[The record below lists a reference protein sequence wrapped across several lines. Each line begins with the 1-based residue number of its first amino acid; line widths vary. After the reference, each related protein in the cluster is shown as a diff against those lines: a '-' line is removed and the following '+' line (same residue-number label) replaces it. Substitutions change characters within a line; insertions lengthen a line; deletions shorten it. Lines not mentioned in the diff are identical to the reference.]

1 MNLELTPFLADL
13 QDRQL
18 VAQATDLRGL
28 SAKMEQEK
36 CATYI
41 GFDPTA
47 DSLHVGSLVPL
58 LALRRWQLAGHRPI
72 ALVGGATGLIG
83 DPSGKTAERQLN
95 SGDVV
100 EMWTQRLRSQIE
112 PFLDF
117 TGSNA
122 AQMVNNHDWFSG
134 MGALEFL
141 RDVGKLVS
149 VNTLMGRDAVRH
161 RLEREGVGISYTEF
175 SYGLLQA
182 YDFAHLHQHHGCCLQ
197 MGGSDQWGNIT
208 LGMDMVRRL
217 HGGEAFGL
225 TLPLVTKSDGSKFGK
240 SEGGNVWL
248 SASKTSPYA
257 FYQFWLN
264 TTDEDVERFL
274 NFYTFMNPREAF
286 EVVQADREG
295 GGKPRAQRMLA
306 ELVTGMVHGQEALN
320 SAQRITQ
327 ALFSRDVSGLKA
339 SDFAQLA
346 MDGLPTIR
354 MQAHGGAL
362 GNALTDLLVGAG
374 LAESKTQARALL
386 KQQAVTVNGQAA
398 DDGLQLGGAERLHGR
413 YTLLQR
419 GAKRHALVVWA

>member
-1 MNLELTPFLADL
+1 M

-18 VAQATDLRGL
+18 LAQATHLTGL
-28 SAKMEQEK
+28 SARMEQGP
-36 CATYI
+36 CSAYI

-58 LALRRWQLAGHRPI
+58 LALRRWQVAGHRPI

-95 SGDVV
+95 TGDVV
-100 EMWTQRLRSQIE
+100 DMWTQRLRAQIE

-117 TGSNA
+117 SGSTA
-122 AQMVNNHDWFSG
+122 AQMVNNHDWFGG
-134 MGALEFL
+134 MGALQFL

-149 VNTLMGRDAVRH
+149 VNTLMGRDAVRQ

-182 YDFAHLHQHHGCCLQ
+182 YDFAHLYQQHGCCLQ

-208 LGMDMVRRL
+208 LGLDMVRRL

-240 SEGGNVWL
+240 SEDGNVWL

-264 TTDEDVERFL
+264 TADEDVERFL
-274 NFYTFMNPREAF
+274 NFYTFMNPRDAF

-295 GGKPRAQRMLA
+295 SGKPQAQGMLA
-306 ELVTGMVHGQEALN
+306 DLVTSMVHGQDALR

-327 ALFSRDVSGLKA
+327 ALFSRDLSGL
-339 SDFAQLA
+339 SEPDFAQLA
-346 MDGLPTIR
+346 MDGLPTTTLTGE
-354 MQAHGGAL
+354 QQQEKGAL
-362 GNALTDLLVGAG
+362 ADLLVGAG
-374 LAESKTQARALL
+374 LADSKTQARSLL
-386 KQQAVTVNGQAA
+386 RQQAIAVNGLAVEEVQS
-398 DDGLQLGGAERLHGR
+398 LGVAHRLHGR

>member
-1 MNLELTPFLADL
+1 MNDEFSPFIADL

-18 VAQATDLRGL
+18 LAQATDLSGL
-28 SAKMEQEK
+28 SARMEQGP
-36 CATYI
+36 CSAYI

-58 LALRRWQLAGHRPI
+58 LALRRWQVAGHRPI

-95 SGDVV
+95 TGDLV
-100 EMWTQRLRSQIE
+100 EMWTQRLRTQIE

-117 TGSNA
+117 SGSNA
-122 AQMVNNHDWFSG
+122 AQMVNNHDWFGG
-134 MGALEFL
+134 MGALPFL
-141 RDVGKLVS
+141 RDVGKLIS
-149 VNTLMGRDAVRH
+149 VNTLMGREAVRH
-161 RLEREGVGISYTEF
+161 RLDREGVGISYTEF

-182 YDFAHLHQHHGCCLQ
+182 YDFAHLHRHHGCCLQ

-208 LGMDMVRRL
+208 LGLDMVRRL
-217 HGGEAFGL
+217 NGGEAFGL

-264 TTDEDVERFL
+264 TADEDVERFL
-274 NFYTFMNPREAF
+274 NFYTFMNPRDAF

-295 GGKPRAQRMLA
+295 GGKPKAQGMLA
-306 ELVTGMVHGQEALN
+306 DLVTGMVHGQDALR

-327 ALFSRDVSGLKA
+327 ALFSRDLSGL
-339 SDFAQLA
+339 SEGDVAQLA
-346 MDGLPTIR
+346 MDGLSTTTLAADTDTAA
-354 MQAHGGAL
+354 QS
-362 GNALTDLLVGAG
+362 LTELLVSCG
-374 LAESKTQARALL
+374 LAQSKTQARSLL
-386 KQQAVTVNGQAA
+386 RQQAITVNGMAA
-398 DDGLQLGGAERLHGR
+398 EESQSLVGAHRLHGR

-419 GAKRHALVVWA
+419 GAKRHALVVWG

>member
-1 MNLELTPFLADL
+1 MTTESNLFIADL
-13 QDRQL
+13 QERQL
-18 VAQATDLRGL
+18 LAQATDLPGL
-28 SAKMEQEK
+28 SARMAQGQ
-36 CATYI
+36 CSAYI

-58 LALRRWQLAGHRPI
+58 LALRRWQMAGHRPI

-100 EMWTQRLRSQIE
+100 EMWTQRLRAQIE

-117 TGSNA
+117 SGSSA
-122 AQMVNNHDWFSG
+122 AQMVNNHDWFGG
-134 MGALEFL
+134 MGALQFL

-149 VNTLMGRDAVRH
+149 VNTLMGREAVRQ
-161 RLEREGVGISYTEF
+161 RLGRDGVGISFTEF

-182 YDFAHLHQHHGCCLQ
+182 YDFAHLHRHHGCCLQ

-208 LGMDMVRRL
+208 LGLDMVRRL

-225 TLPLVTKSDGSKFGK
+225 TLPLIAKSDGSKFGK

-248 SASKTSPYA
+248 SANKTSPYA

-264 TTDEDVERFL
+264 TADEDVERFL
-274 NFYTFMNPREAF
+274 NFYTFMKPCDAI
-286 EVVQADREG
+286 EVVHADREG
-295 GGKPRAQRMLA
+295 GGKPQAQRMLA
-306 ELVTGMVHGQEALN
+306 DLVTGLVHGQDALR

-327 ALFSRDVSGLKA
+327 ALFSRDLSALGE

-346 MDGLPTIR
+346 MDGLPTTTLT
-354 MQAHGGAL
+354 GEPYPTSKT
-362 GNALTDLLVGAG
+362 LTDLLVDTA
-374 LAESKTQARALL
+374 LADSKTQARALL
-386 KQQAVTVNGQAA
+386 RQQAICVNGQAGDEA
-398 DDGLQLGGAERLHGR
+398 LGLGGVHRLHGR

>member
-1 MNLELTPFLADL
+1 MNTETSPFIADL

-18 VAQATDLRGL
+18 LAQATDLSGL
-28 SAKMEQEK
+28 SARMAQGP
-36 CATYI
+36 CSAYI

-58 LALRRWQLAGHRPI
+58 LALRRWQVAGHIPI

-95 SGDVV
+95 TGDVV
-100 EMWTQRLRSQIE
+100 EMWTQRLRTQIE

-117 TGSNA
+117 SGVNA
-122 AQMVNNHDWFSG
+122 AQMTNNHDWFGG
-134 MGALEFL
+134 MGALQFL

-149 VNTLMGRDAVRH
+149 VNTLMGREAVRQ
-161 RLEREGVGISYTEF
+161 RLDREGVGISYTEF

-182 YDFAHLHQHHGCCLQ
+182 YDFAHLYHNHGCCLQ

-208 LGMDMVRRL
+208 LGLDMVRRL

-240 SEGGNVWL
+240 SEGGNIWL
-248 SASKTSPYA
+248 SANKTSPYA

-264 TTDEDVERFL
+264 TADEDVERFL
-274 NFYTFMNPREAF
+274 NFYTFMNPNDAF
-286 EVVQADREG
+286 AVVQADREG
-295 GGKPRAQRMLA
+295 SGKPRAQGMLA
-306 ELVTGMVHGQEALN
+306 DLVTGLVHGQDALR

-327 ALFSRDVSGLKA
+327 ALFNRDVSGLCEA
-339 SDFAQLA
+339 DFDQLA
-346 MDGLPTIR
+346 MDGLPATPVAQETDGI
-354 MQAHGGAL
+354 AAPL
-362 GNALTDLLVGAG
+362 VDLLVRSG
-374 LAESKTQARALL
+374 LAESKTQARSLL
-386 KQQAVTVNGQAA
+386 RQQAVTVNGQAA
-398 DDGLQLGGAERLHGR
+398 EEIVNLGSAHRLHGR

-419 GAKRHALVVWA
+419 GAKRHALLVWG

>member
-18 VAQATDLRGL
+18 MAQATDLNGL
-28 SAKMEQEK
+28 SAKMDQGP
-36 CATYI
+36 CSAYI

-58 LALRRWQLAGHRPI
+58 LALQRWQVAGHRPI

-95 SGDVV
+95 TNEVV

-117 TGSNA
+117 SGNNP
-122 AQMVNNHDWFSG
+122 AQMANNLDWFGG
-134 MGALEFL
+134 MGALQFL

-149 VNTLMGRDAVRH
+149 VNTLMGREAVRQ
-161 RLEREGVGISYTEF
+161 RLDREGVGISYTEF

-182 YDFAHLHQHHGCCLQ
+182 YDFAHLYRHHGCCLQ
-197 MGGSDQWGNIT
+197 LGGSDQWGNIT
-208 LGMDMVRRL
+208 LGLDMVRRL

-248 SASKTSPYA
+248 SAKKTSPYA
-257 FYQFWLN
+257 FYQFWLS
-264 TTDEDVERFL
+264 TADEDVERFL
-274 NFYTFMNPREAF
+274 NFYTLLNPRDAF
-286 EVVQADREG
+286 ETVQADRES
-295 GGKPRAQRMLA
+295 GGKPKAQGMLA
-306 ELVTGMVHGQEALN
+306 DLVTGMVHGQDALR

-327 ALFSRDVSGLKA
+327 ALFSRDVNGLCEA
-339 SDFAQLA
+339 DFAQLA
-346 MDGLPTIR
+346 MDGLPTTQLAQEANGSTGIL
-354 MQAHGGAL
+354 A
-362 GNALTDLLVGAG
+362 NILVSAG
-374 LAESKTQARALL
+374 LADSKNQARSLL
-386 KQQAVTVNGQAA
+386 RQQAITVNGRAAA
-398 DDGLQLGGAERLHGR
+398 DVQDLGVTHRLHGR